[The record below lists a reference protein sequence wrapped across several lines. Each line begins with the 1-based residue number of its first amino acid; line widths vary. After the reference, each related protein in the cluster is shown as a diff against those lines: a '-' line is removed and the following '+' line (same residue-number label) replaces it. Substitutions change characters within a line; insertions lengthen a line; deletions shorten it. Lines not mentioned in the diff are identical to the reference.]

1 MLSAVET
8 AGAAAHLDWPRG
20 GRESGLHF
28 VARNR
33 DGSGDD
39 AAWSRAAGERSIAVL
54 TLSAFSS
61 HPDATQR
68 GLVLGF
74 ANTPFERMSE
84 AVTVLLKA
92 WVRAAEDSRR
102 R

>member
-1 MLSAVET
+1 V
-8 AGAAAHLDWPRG
+8 
-20 GRESGLHF
+20 
-28 VARNR
+28 V
-33 DGSGDD
+33 
-39 AAWSRAAGERSIAVL
+39 ERSL
-54 TLSAFSS
+54 TVPALSAFSS

-74 ANTPFERMSE
+74 ANTPVERMSE
-84 AVTVLLKA
+84 AVTARLKA